1 MTRSL
6 RAALLDPLRRGGR
19 PVAWTPPFMGSGNV
33 LLVALWAHEETLAG
47 RPSLALATDAIRSW
61 FDTFPSLRSVL
72 VERESVRFTDRRVMP
87 WSSAHQASRSTGA
100 PDEPMPIDMAAVGRF
115 LDQVL
120 LPDSPVVTPG
130 FPDADPDRLVINV
143 RRGDYY
149 SDPDVRGQYG
159 FDLEPYLR
167 LAVEASCSA
176 DGPPSTI
183 VVVSD
188 GMDWCR
194 ARLGWLDEVAPVE
207 FAAPTGAVG
216 DFLRVAASRRIV
228 LTNSTF
234 SYWAAY
240 VSNAVR
246 GDNHQ
251 QVWAPRFFDRS
262 RDGGRS
268 WLLDERWSVVESI
281 PGGWDS

>member
-1 MTRSL
+1 
-6 RAALLDPLRRGGR
+6 
-19 PVAWTPPFMGSGNV
+19 MGFGNV
-33 LLVALWAHEETLAG
+33 LLVAMWAHVETLAG
-47 RPSLALATDAIRSW
+47 RRTMALATDATRGW
-61 FDTFPSLRSVL
+61 FDTFPGLRSV
-72 VERESVRFTDRRVMP
+72 VIDRGQVRFTDRRVMP
-87 WSSAHQASRSTGA
+87 WSSAHKSAEDVSEERPEAS
-100 PDEPMPIDMAAVGRF
+100 IDMQAVHRF
-115 LDQVL
+115 LAEVL
-120 LPDSPVVTPG
+120 LPGSPVMASDFAEP
-130 FPDADPDRLVINV
+130 DPDRLVINV

-167 LAVEASCSA
+167 LAVERSSAS
-176 DGPPSTI
+176 DGIPSRI

-188 GMDWCR
+188 GMDWCQ
-194 ARLGWLDEVAPVE
+194 ARLGWLADVAPVE
-207 FAAPTGAVG
+207 YAAPLGPVG
-216 DFLRVAASRRIV
+216 DFLTVAAARRIV

-262 RDGGRS
+262 RNGGRS
-268 WLLDERWSVVESI
+268 WLLDERWSVVEDI

>member
-1 MTRSL
+1 
-6 RAALLDPLRRGGR
+6 
-19 PVAWTPPFMGSGNV
+19 MGFGNV

-47 RPSLALATDAIRSW
+47 RPTLVLATDASRGW
-61 FDTFPSLRSVL
+61 FETFPALRSLL
-72 VERESVRFTDRRVMP
+72 VERSEVRFTDRRVMP
-87 WSSAHQASRSTGA
+87 WSSAHKAATAAS
-100 PDEPMPIDMAAVGRF
+100 DEQPESLIDMDAVRRF
-115 LDQVL
+115 LDDVL
-120 LPDSPVVTPG
+120 LPGSPVMA
-130 FPDADPDRLVINV
+130 PDFADRDPNLLVINV

-149 SDPDVRGQYG
+149 SDPEVRGQYG

-167 LAVEASCSA
+167 LAVERSCAA
-176 DGPPSTI
+176 DGPPSRI

-188 GMDWCR
+188 GMAWCQ
-194 ARLGWLDEVAPVE
+194 ARLGWLSDWAPVE
-207 FAAPTGAVG
+207 YAASSGAVG
-216 DFLRVAASRRIV
+216 DFLTVAAARRIV

-246 GDNHQ
+246 SDNHQ

-262 RDGGRS
+262 RNDGRS
-268 WLLDERWSVVESI
+268 WLLDEQWSVVEEI